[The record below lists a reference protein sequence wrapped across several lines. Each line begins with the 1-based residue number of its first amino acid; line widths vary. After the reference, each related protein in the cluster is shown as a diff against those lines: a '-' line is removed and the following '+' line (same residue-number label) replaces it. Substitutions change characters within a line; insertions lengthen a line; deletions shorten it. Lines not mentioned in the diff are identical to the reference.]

1 MQALFARREIH
12 MLDGKK
18 KGCYKE
24 AMWNN
29 NVFTALPGVAVL
41 VAPAYAVEEKM
52 ELTVGESTSITLP
65 GNPTTGYM
73 WAVAESPDAVKVEIA
88 LKEQDS
94 PTGMVGCPRASVVTI
109 TAVQTGQ
116 GVVKLVYARPWE
128 KDKAPAETRL
138 IHVNVK

>member
-1 MQALFARREIH
+1 
-12 MLDGKK
+12 MLKS
-18 KGCYKE
+18 
-24 AMWNN
+24 
-29 NVFTALPGVAVL
+29 NVLTVFSGMAVL

-73 WAVAESPDAVKVEIA
+73 WGVAESPDAVKVEIA

-128 KDKAPAETRL
+128 KDKAPAETL
-138 IHVNVK
+138 YINVNVK